1 MGYLD
6 TYNQRMAFSGI
17 TEAERRKN
25 NTQSTI
31 MRRFGSTEFYEVDGV
46 EPDGTQVVKRMKI
59 IHEDLVMQ
67 VNPSRA
73 QSLKFVSY
81 PGEEIRPGTFFE
93 NILGDE
99 YMVLSSSNMNDIVYR
114 GIMQK
119 VNNLFKWVY
128 EGVLYEN
135 FAIISSISMIR
146 DGISEDRVMTLP
158 EDALSISV
166 PQNEVTDTIGRDMRF
181 IVGNYTYK
189 VTKVDRYTNPFLAY
203 IIAYEDVKREGDNF
217 ELGIA
222 DYDLI
227 KVEEPVETEDFYF
240 RIDGPSG
247 LMPGQSGAYF
257 PEFFNVNGEPQQVIW
272 GFDSTFAE
280 QVSRTPTE
288 LVLKASPEFNSIG
301 EEITITAVHP
311 SLTQTIVVKI
321 ISAI

>member
-1 MGYLD
+1 MSYLD
-6 TYNQRMAFSGI
+6 TYNQRMLLSGSDQ
-17 TEAERRKN
+17 AERRRKN
-25 NTQSTI
+25 AQSTI
-31 MRRFGSTEFYEVDGV
+31 KRKFSSTEYYEVDGV
-46 EPDGTQVVKRMKI
+46 EPDGTQVVKKMKI

-81 PGEEIRPGTFFE
+81 PGEEIKPGTFFE

-99 YMVLSSSNMNDIVYR
+99 YMVLSASNMNDIVYR

-128 EGVLYEN
+128 GGTLYEN

-181 IVGNYTYK
+181 IVGKYTYK

-203 IIAYEDVKREGDNF
+203 IIAYEDVRREGDNF

-222 DYDLI
+222 DYNLI
-227 KVEEPVETEDFYF
+227 ETEVPVEVEDFYF
-240 RIDGPSG
+240 HISGPASLRLG
-247 LMPGQSGAYF
+247 ETGSYA
-257 PEFFNVNGEPQQVIW
+257 PEFFNVNDEIEEVVW
-272 GFDSTFAE
+272 EVDSAFVEKTSE
-280 QVSRTPTE
+280 TPTK
-288 LVLKASPEFNSIG
+288 LVLKASLDFSSIG
-301 EEITITAVHP
+301 AEVTITAIHP
-311 SLTQTIVVKI
+311 SLTQTKVIKI
-321 ISAI
+321 TSAI